1 MKFFESHSIL
11 SDKQHGFRKK
21 RSCES
26 QLILTIQDLAAG
38 LNSKS
43 QIDAILLDFSKAFDK
58 APHERLAAKLHHYGV
73 RGNTLSWINS
83 FLSNRDQQVILDG
96 AKSNSAPISSGVHQ
110 GTILDPMLFLVY
122 IRFSQFSGC

>member
-1 MKFFESHSIL
+1 MFERLVSVMVLYNIL

-43 QIDAILLDFSKAFDK
+43 QVDAILLDFSKAYVVYQTVCCGSQ
-58 APHERLAAKLHHYGV
+58 RI
-73 RGNTLSWINS
+73 S
-83 FLSNRDQQVILDG
+83 LDG
-96 AKSNSAPISSGVHQ
+96 
-110 GTILDPMLFLVY
+110 
-122 IRFSQFSGC
+122 

>member
-1 MKFFESHSIL
+1 MSRFPVIWYCA
-11 SDKQHGFRKK
+11 QHGFRKK

-58 APHERLAAKLHHYGV
+58 VSHERLAPKLHHYGV
-73 RGNTLSWINS
+73 RGNTLSWIF
-83 FLSNRDQQVILDG
+83 FLAILMTSHLSD
-96 AKSNSAPISSGVHQ
+96 
-110 GTILDPMLFLVY
+110 
-122 IRFSQFSGC
+122 